1 MKLLNQSIT
10 YISLSLLAIIGLWG
24 VVFYV
29 NMITEI
35 KDSVDE
41 GLDHYKRQII
51 FQAHRDTALLKQ
63 VNFNEGFYSIREI
76 SKAEAL
82 AARDRYRDTLMY
94 VPKRKGEKEL
104 EP

>member
-1 MKLLNQSIT
+1 
-10 YISLSLLAIIGLWG
+10 
-24 VVFYV
+24 
-29 NMITEI
+29 
-35 KDSVDE
+35 
-41 GLDHYKRQII
+41 
-51 FQAHRDTALLKQ
+51 DTALLKQ

-104 EP
+104 EPFRLLATAFEDDGRFYKLRVINSMVEQDDLISQIFRNTIGLYLLLIISIILI